1 MCFQPCQ
8 QNKGRRING
17 IYVREHVW
25 ITGASRAARQ
35 SAAAV
40 GAAGI
45 AVGTA
50 AASSPEAEC
59 PEESVRCNGEGGEL
73 ENE

>member
-1 MCFQPCQ
+1 M
-8 QNKGRRING
+8 NVTRLI
-17 IYVREHVW
+17 
-25 ITGASRAARQ
+25 GASQAARQ
-35 SAAAV
+35 SAV

-59 PEESVRCNGEGGEL
+59 PEESVRWNGEGGEL
-73 ENE
+73 KNE